1 MTMTTGGIS
10 SPSLNI
16 KNAADASAPSVSFPA
31 LKTLAAANADLQNS
45 LPQATPSG
53 LNGLVSS
60 TLAATFKR
68 LDERLAAVSWP
79 DSASATASDN
89 GLGGTAQSSGSGT
102 SASAD
107 AASAAPANLT
117 GTQSQSAAADT
128 GGFDPEA
135 LTTLAPGSYTL
146 GYAASASGGGA
157 EQAVIRVYGG
167 DTWQDVLQRLA
178 RVLGT
183 ASVAMLSRLVPVSRN
198 ALSLP
203 QRETGQGEAATSG
216 AGQADA
222 ALGEAAPMSVAAPV
236 ARLADALGDVLASYN
251 EVGGL
256 LAANA
261 QTSNAQTPNAQTSG
275 GQTPSMSAAADWTG
289 LAAARAPALAAVGIN
304 RAGASLWLSE
314 ESFLTAYWSD
324 PAAARAALTGPDGL
338 LTVLQNR
345 TDEALGAGNAAL
357 AGVASTSPPAQSTA
371 GPNLLA
377 VPTTPRTEAEVERG
391 GQVLN
396 TYDTADKF
404 SLDALGVGGTGAL
417 LRRQG

>member
-1 MTMTTGGIS
+1 MTITTGGVS

-16 KNAADASAPSVSFPA
+16 ENAADASAPSVSFPA

-45 LPQATPSG
+45 LPEATPSG

-79 DSASATASDN
+79 DAASEAPSGNALAS
-89 GLGGTAQSSGSGT
+89 TAQGSGSGA

-107 AASAAPANLT
+107 AAGSS
-117 GTQSQSAAADT
+117 GTQSKGAAAVA
-128 GGFDPEA
+128 GGLDPEA
-135 LTTLAPGSYTL
+135 LTSLAPGSYTL
-146 GYAASASGGGA
+146 GYAAAASGSGA
-157 EQAVIRVYGG
+157 EQAVVRVYGG

-178 RVLGT
+178 RVMGS

-203 QRETGQGEAATSG
+203 QHETGQGADAASG
-216 AGQADA
+216 TDQADA
-222 ALGEAAPMSVAAPV
+222 ALGEAAPMSVAAPL

-256 LAANA
+256 LAANT
-261 QTSNAQTPNAQTSG
+261 QTANTQTANAQTADEQKVHAA
-275 GQTPSMSAAADWTG
+275 AAADWTG

-304 RAGASLWLSE
+304 RAGASLWLAE

-324 PAAARAALTGPDGL
+324 PAATRAALAGPDGF
-338 LTVLQNR
+338 LTALQNR
-345 TDEALGAGNAAL
+345 TDEALGAGVSAL
-357 AGVASTSPPAQSTA
+357 AGASSAASPGRNAA
-371 GPNLLA
+371 GPDLLA
-377 VPTTPRTEAEVERG
+377 APTTPRTEAEVERG
-391 GQVLN
+391 GQVLD
-396 TYDTADKF
+396 TYDTADNF
-404 SLDALGVGGTGAL
+404 SLDALGVGGAGTL